1 MYSQI
6 RIFKQA
12 IEKVIPR
19 KSEGVYEGG
28 FFSGTKFDRRDLVR
42 KAPLGNEQFH
52 MRQVEKP
59 IGEPRLFVGLLVDN
73 SGSMGGE
80 KMEEAR
86 KTVIFFAKTCR
97 DMGAPFMVSAFGS
110 DAEIIKNFRQDFD
123 NPAEKIKPK
132 IIDATSANAPSTNL
146 YAGINV
152 TIEAMNEERRRL
164 RDSHGLIFVI
174 TDGGANTGITGN
186 ELKTYIEENKGR
198 LTFKA
203 FGFPGT
209 QGFLN
214 GYFGSSNCV
223 YPKGFEDLPDEAFRL
238 LRTTLIQFQRYL
250 R

>member
-6 RIFKQA
+6 RVFTQA

-19 KSEGVYEGG
+19 KKEGVYEGG
-28 FFSGTKFDRRDLVR
+28 FFSGPKFDRRDLVR

-52 MRQVEKP
+52 MRQVERP
-59 IGEPRLFVGLLVDN
+59 IGEPRLFIGLTVDD
-73 SGSMGGE
+73 SGSMSGK

-86 KTVIFFAKTCR
+86 KTVIFFAKVCR
-97 DMGAPFMVSAFGS
+97 DMGIPFMISSFGS
-110 DAEIIKNFRQDFD
+110 GAEVIKEFKQDFD

-132 IIDATSANAPSTNL
+132 IIDATDASAGSTNL
-146 YAGINV
+146 HAGIDI
-152 TIEAMNEERRRL
+152 TIKAMNEQRRRL

-174 TDGGANTGITGN
+174 TDGGANAGLTGAA
-186 ELKTYIEENKGR
+186 LKNYIEENRGR

-209 QGFLN
+209 ESFLN
-214 GYFGSSNCV
+214 EYFGESNCV
-223 YPKGFEDLPDEAFRL
+223 YPKGFEDLPSEAFRL

-250 R
+250 N